1 MNMVV
6 ECVSL
11 IFCNWSCTLKFW
23 KMFPKDSHS
32 MYHCNRSLQHP
43 NVCVLLPA
51 RIIKV
56 CVFPGPTTA
65 TATSN
70 IWVFFLVAC
79 THYKRLCLSR
89 SNHCNKNPHHPSVF
103 FLLPAH
109 IINVGVSPGPTTAT
123 GTPNIT
129 SCDFETTD
137 ICGFTQVTSVDQFDW
152 TRHSGKTSSAMT
164 GPTNDHTYGTS
175 AGG

>member
-1 MNMVV
+1 MHLECEWILTFQDSNFTSYSLWNLHLYGAVLFLLEYVKISAAVTCFWKRLIKTGEKQNQMNMVV

-32 MYHCNRSLQHP
+32 MYHCNRCLQHP

-51 RIIKV
+51 CIIKV

-103 FLLPAH
+103 F
-109 IINVGVSPGPTTAT
+109 
-123 GTPNIT
+123 
-129 SCDFETTD
+129 SC
-137 ICGFTQVTSVDQFDW
+137 CL
-152 TRHSGKTSSAMT
+152 
-164 GPTNDHTYGTS
+164 HTL
-175 AGG
+175 